1 MQSLPESLAW
11 AHPLVAEWF
20 VGKFGTPTEPQE
32 QGWPHILAGRTT
44 LISAPT
50 GSGKTLAAFLACI
63 DRLVRKALAGN
74 LSDRTEVLYV
84 SPLKALGNDIQK
96 NLEIPLGEILAL
108 AGERGLLMPE
118 IRTAVR
124 TGDTLQPERRAML
137 KRPPHILVT
146 TPESLYILLTADKS
160 RAILRDVET
169 VIVDEIHAVA
179 DDKRGAHLAL
189 SLERLEAL
197 CHRAPVRIGLSATQK
212 PIEEVAHF
220 LTGNRDGAA
229 GLSAMSMTVRGQD
242 GPATAG
248 GDAGATNPVIVDIG
262 HKRKLDLGIEVPP
275 MPLGPVASN
284 ELWDAIYD
292 RLVELVAQHRSTL
305 VFVNTRRMAERLCH
319 ELGTRIGEENVAAH
333 HGSLS
338 RKLRLAAEKKLKEG
352 QVRVLVAT
360 ASLELGIDVGTV
372 DLAVQVNSPRAI
384 AVALQRVGRSGHWRG
399 AVPKGRFFVTTRD
412 DLMECAALV
421 RAIKLGDLDRL
432 IIPEAPLDVLAQQ
445 IVATCASGTSS
456 AGAVLG
462 TVRGQDGPATVGGDP
477 STSLRAGS
485 GATVDAGAADAG
497 AASDGWDEDEMFAL
511 VKRAYPYRN
520 LKRETFNSI
529 LEMLSEGIAAKR
541 GRYGAYVHRDR
552 VNGKLRAR
560 RGARLAAITSGGAI
574 PDNSLYTVVAEPDGA
589 VVGTVDEDFA
599 VESNR
604 GDIML
609 LGNTSWM
616 IHRIET
622 NAGRML
628 VQDAHGAPPSVPFW
642 RGEAPART
650 QELSAHV
657 GELRKEI
664 SERLPNTS
672 PVGFSATQPDVAA
685 TVSWLKEECG
695 LDDSGAEQAI
705 EYVLQ
710 GRAVLGAVPTQTTV
724 IAERF
729 FDEGGG
735 MQLVIHAP
743 FGGRINKAWGLSL
756 RKRFCVGFNFEL
768 QAAATDNGL
777 NIALAEQHSF
787 PLGDVFHFLQ
797 ADTVQPI
804 LEQAALDSPIF
815 ATRWRWDANRA
826 LALLRFQNGKKV
838 PPQIQRMRSDD
849 LLASVFPD
857 AAACFENIEGE
868 RRIPD
873 HPLVG
878 EVMKD
883 VLTEAMD
890 VEGLKSLLRGMA
902 SGAIR
907 VIAVDTPVPSQFSH
921 EILNANPYAYL
932 DDAPLEERRARAVNM
947 RRVLPESVLEEVGG
961 LDAGAIAQ
969 VRDEAWPD
977 VRDADELHD
986 VLHTLV
992 ALPESRATLDWTAEG
1007 GGPHI
1012 GGPHI
1017 GTAGW
1022 RGHFERLLEQG
1033 RAGIAVGAEGETP
1046 SGQPAGRRRYW
1057 VAAERARSFAALF
1070 PAARFEQR
1078 LADVESEEISRDDA
1092 LLTLVTGWM
1101 SHVGPTT
1108 ASQLGFELGL
1118 AASDV
1123 EKALLRMEA
1132 SGTVLRGRFT
1142 GSASRAG
1149 TPAPH
1154 NPVEL
1159 RSTGQPGAAVPTQ
1172 ADEIEWCE
1180 RRLLARIHRLTV
1192 GMLRKQIEP
1201 VTAAAFMRWL
1211 MRWQHVASGT
1221 QVAGERGT
1229 LEVLRQMQ
1237 GFEIPANA
1245 WERQVLARRI
1255 VDYDPAWLDQLCL
1268 TGAVGWGRLS
1278 PHPATVDAAAT
1289 AGGNGDAPAGRQ
1301 RRVIPTSVAPITFFV
1316 REEADWMIPRHTA
1329 GEEAESRGLSHG
1341 AQLVLEF
1348 LRQRGASFFADI
1360 VRGTGKLK
1368 AEIETGLWELVAAG
1382 LVTADGFDNL
1392 RALIDPKRRA
1402 GLGSGKTT
1410 RPRHSSGRWAL
1421 LHADAAVER
1430 PRAVEA
1436 ACWMLLRRYGI
1447 VIRDLLARESNLPP
1461 WRELLMGFRRLEDRG
1476 EIRGGRFVDG
1486 FLGEQ
1491 FALPVAVESVRGMRE
1506 LPLSGEAM
1514 TLSAADPLNLVGIL
1528 VPGERV
1534 PAISGRTVSYRD
1546 GVALSAAGSI
1556 VADQGASGEAA
1567 AS

>member
-1 MQSLPESLAW
+1 MQSLPPSLAW

-20 VGKFGTPTEPQE
+20 VQRFATPTEPQE

-63 DRLVRKALAGN
+63 DRLVRKALAGD
-74 LSDRTEVLYV
+74 LADRTEVLYV

-96 NLEIPLGEILAL
+96 NLEVPLGEILAM

-124 TGDTLQPERRAML
+124 TGDTLMHERRAML

-179 DDKRGAHLAL
+179 DDKRGAHLTL

-197 CHRAPVRIGLSATQK
+197 TYKRPVRIGLSATQK

-220 LTGNRDGAA
+220 LTGSSDSDGSRPQA
-229 GLSAMSMTVRGQD
+229 
-242 GPATAG
+242 
-248 GDAGATNPVIVDIG
+248 VIVNIG
-262 HKRKLDLGIEVPP
+262 HKRKLDMAVEVPS

-284 ELWDAIYD
+284 EMWDEVYN
-292 RLVELVAQHRSTL
+292 RLVTLVEQHRSTL
-305 VFVNTRRMAERLCH
+305 VFVNTRRMAERVAH
-319 ELGTRIGEENVAAH
+319 HLGERIGEENVAAH

-352 QVRVLVAT
+352 QVQVLVAT

-372 DLAVQVNSPRAI
+372 DLVVQINSPRAI
-384 AVALQRVGRSGHWRG
+384 AVTLQRVGRSGHWRG
-399 AVPKGRFFVTTRD
+399 AVPKGRLFATTRD
-412 DLMECAALV
+412 DLLECAALV
-421 RAIKLGDLDRL
+421 RAIRQGDLDRL
-432 IIPEAPLDVLAQQ
+432 MIPDSPLDVLAQQ
-445 IVATCASGTSS
+445 IVAACS
-456 AGAVLG
+456 AEE
-462 TVRGQDGPATVGGDP
+462 
-477 STSLRAGS
+477 
-485 GATVDAGAADAG
+485 
-497 AASDGWDEDEMFAL
+497 WIEDEMFAL
-511 VKRAYPYRN
+511 VRRAYPYRN
-520 LKRETFNSI
+520 LTRATFDSI
-529 LEMLSEGIAAKR
+529 LEMLSEGIASKR
-541 GRYGAYVHRDR
+541 GRYGAYIHRDR
-552 VNGKLRAR
+552 VNGKLRSR

-574 PDNSLYTVVAEPDGA
+574 PDNSLYSVVAEPDGL

-616 IHRIET
+616 IRRVET
-622 NAGRML
+622 NAGRVL

-650 QELSAHV
+650 QELSEHI
-657 GELRKEI
+657 GNLRQEV
-664 SERLPNTS
+664 SEMLPHTS
-672 PVGFSATQPDVAA
+672 PVGFSATQPEVAEA
-685 TVSWLKEECG
+685 VSWLKQECG
-695 LDDSGAEQAI
+695 LDDSGAEQTI
-705 EYVLQ
+705 EYILQ
-710 GRAVLGAVPTQTTV
+710 GRAVLGTVPTQTTV

-743 FGGRINKAWGLSL
+743 FGGRINKAWGLAL

-787 PLGDVFHFLQ
+787 PLADVFNFLQ
-797 ADTVQPI
+797 AATVQPI

-838 PPQIQRMRSDD
+838 PPQIQRMRSED

-857 AAACFENIEGE
+857 AAACFENIQGD
-868 RRIPD
+868 RKIPD

-890 VEGLKSLLRGMA
+890 IDGLKALLTGLADGR
-902 SGAIR
+902 IR
-907 VIAVDTPVPSQFSH
+907 CIAVDTPVPSQFSH

-932 DDAPLEERRARAVNM
+932 DDAPLEERRARAVQM
-947 RRVLPESVLEEVGG
+947 RRMLPESVLEEVGG
-961 LDAGAIAQ
+961 LDQAAIAQ
-969 VRDEAWPD
+969 VREEAWPD

-992 ALPESRATLDWTAEG
+992 GLPEASVDFGSGQWKFYFDRLVAEG
-1007 GGPHI
+1007 RAASAVSGG
-1012 GGPHI
+1012 
-1017 GTAGW
+1017 
-1022 RGHFERLLEQG
+1022 RL
-1033 RAGIAVGAEGETP
+1033 
-1046 SGQPAGRRRYW
+1046 YW
-1057 VAAERARSFAALF
+1057 VAAERAKTFSVLFPDALF
-1070 PAARFEQR
+1070 EPT
-1078 LADVESEEISRDDA
+1078 LADVEVAVSSREDG

-1101 SHVGPTT
+1101 SHLGPSR
-1108 ASQLGFELGL
+1108 ASELGETL
-1118 AASDV
+1118 GLPAIEISG
-1123 EKALLRMEA
+1123 ALLRMEA
-1132 SGTVLRGRFT
+1132 SGTVLRGNFSGT
-1142 GSASRAG
+1142 PSRASG
-1149 TPAPH
+1149 SLSH
-1154 NPVEL
+1154 EL
-1159 RSTGQPGAAVPTQ
+1159 LGQEPET
-1172 ADEIEWCE
+1172 EWCE

-1192 GMLRKQIEP
+1192 ATLRKQIEP
-1201 VTAAAFMRWL
+1201 VTAAQFMQWL
-1211 MRWQHVASGT
+1211 LQWQHAAPGT
-1221 QVAGERGT
+1221 QVSSERGT
-1229 LEVLRQMQ
+1229 LEVLRQLQ

-1245 WERQVLARRI
+1245 WERQVLSRRI
-1255 VDYDPAWLDQLCL
+1255 VDYDPKWLDQLCL

-1278 PHPATVDAAAT
+1278 PHPATLDYSNANRGT
-1289 AGGNGDAPAGRQ
+1289 AGTESEPGSAPRQ
-1301 RRVIPTSVAPITFFV
+1301 RRVIPTSVAPITFFI
-1316 REEADWMIPRHTA
+1316 REDADWMIPRYP
-1329 GEEAESRGLSHG
+1329 GAELSKNIGLSYG
-1341 AQLVLEF
+1341 AQKVLDF

-1360 VRGTGKLK
+1360 VRGTEKLK
-1368 AEIETGLWELVAAG
+1368 AEIETALWELVAAG

-1392 RALIDPKRRA
+1392 RSLIDPKRRA
-1402 GLGSGKTT
+1402 GQGSGRMT
-1410 RPRHSSGRWAL
+1410 RPRHNAGRWAL
-1421 LHADAAVER
+1421 LHAEEVVER
-1430 PRAVEA
+1430 PRAIEA

-1447 VIRDLLARESNLPP
+1447 VVRDVLAREANLPA

-1486 FLGEQ
+1486 FIGEQ
-1491 FALPVAVESVRGMRE
+1491 FALPVAVESVRALRKLDSAQGTI
-1506 LPLSGEAM
+1506 

-1528 VPGERV
+1528 VPGDRV
-1534 PAISGRTVSYRD
+1534 PAISGNSVTYRD
-1546 GVALSAAGSI
+1546 GAAIPMPTVIAVGANEAVAS
-1556 VADQGASGEAA
+1556 
-1567 AS
+1567 

>member
-1 MQSLPESLAW
+1 MISGRQRTFGETETGGYNIPMPSLPASLAW

-20 VGKFGTPTEPQE
+20 VQRFGTPTEPQE
-32 QGWPHILAGRTT
+32 QGWPHILAGRAT

-74 LSDRTEVLYV
+74 LADRTEVLYV

-96 NLEIPLGEILAL
+96 NLEVPLGEILAM

-124 TGDTLQPERRAML
+124 TGDTLAHERRAML

-169 VIVDEIHAVA
+169 LIVDEIHAVA
-179 DDKRGAHLAL
+179 DDKRGAHLTL
-189 SLERLEAL
+189 SLERLDAL
-197 CHRAPVRIGLSATQK
+197 AHKPPVRIGLSATQK

-220 LTGNRDGAA
+220 LTGSSDG
-229 GLSAMSMTVRGQD
+229 RNQP
-242 GPATAG
+242 GPI
-248 GDAGATNPVIVDIG
+248 IVNIG
-262 HKRKLDLGIEVPP
+262 HRRKLDLAVEVPP
-275 MPLGPVASN
+275 MPLGPIASN
-284 ELWDAIYD
+284 EMWDEIYN
-292 RLVELVAQHRSTL
+292 RLVTLVEAHRSTL
-305 VFVNTRRMAERLCH
+305 VFVNTRRMAERIAH
-319 ELGTRIGEENVAAH
+319 HLGERMGEENVAAH

-372 DLAVQVNSPRAI
+372 DLVVQINSCRAI

-399 AVPKGRFFVTTRD
+399 AVPKGRLFCTTRD
-412 DLMECAALV
+412 DLLECAALV
-421 RAIKLGDLDRL
+421 RAIRLGDLDRL
-432 IIPEAPLDVLAQQ
+432 MIPESPLDVLAQQ
-445 IVATCASGTSS
+445 IVAACS
-456 AGAVLG
+456 AEEW
-462 TVRGQDGPATVGGDP
+462 R
-477 STSLRAGS
+477 
-485 GATVDAGAADAG
+485 
-497 AASDGWDEDEMFAL
+497 EDDLFAL
-511 VKRAYPYRN
+511 ARRAYPYRN
-520 LKRETFNSI
+520 LKRETFDAI
-529 LEMLSEGIAAKR
+529 LEMLAEGIAARR
-541 GRYGAYVHRDR
+541 GRYGAYLHRDR

-574 PDNSLYTVVAEPDGA
+574 PDNSLYTVVAQPEGA

-622 NAGRML
+622 NVGRVL

-650 QELSAHV
+650 EELSQHV
-657 GELRKEI
+657 GTLREKI
-664 SERLPNTS
+664 SEMLPHTS
-672 PVGFSATQPDVAA
+672 PVGFSATQPEVAA
-685 TVSWLKEECG
+685 AVSWLKEECG

-705 EYVLQ
+705 EYTLQ

-735 MQLVIHAP
+735 MQLIIHAP
-743 FGGRINKAWGLSL
+743 FGGRINKAWGLAL
-756 RKRFCVGFNFEL
+756 RKRFCRGFNFEL

-797 ADTVQPI
+797 AESVQPI

-815 ATRWRWDANRA
+815 GTRWRWDANRA

-838 PPQIQRMRSDD
+838 PPQIQRMRADD

-868 RRIPD
+868 RQIPD

-890 VEGLKSLLRGMA
+890 VEGLKSVLRGMA
-902 SGAIR
+902 GGRIR
-907 VIAVDTPVPSQFSH
+907 VLAVDTPVPSQFSH

-932 DDAPLEERRARAVNM
+932 DDAPLEERRARAVEM
-947 RRVLPESVLEEVGG
+947 RRVLPQSVLEEVGG
-961 LDAGAIAQ
+961 LEPAAIAQ
-969 VRDEAWPD
+969 VREEAWPD

-992 ALPESRATLDWTAEG
+992 ALPESRASLDRTLQLRSGQAAEG
-1007 GGPHI
+1007 GYPHMSN
-1012 GGPHI
+1012 GSVDWSGHFQRLVDERRA
-1017 GTAGW
+1017 GTASLGD
-1022 RGHFERLLEQG
+1022 
-1033 RAGIAVGAEGETP
+1033 
-1046 SGQPAGRRRYW
+1046 RRYW
-1057 VAAERARSFAALF
+1057 VAAERARSFSALF
-1070 PAARFEQR
+1070 PEAQFTTT
-1078 LADVESEEISRDDA
+1078 LPDVESAIPSRDVA

-1101 SHVGPTT
+1101 SHLGPVT
-1108 ASQLGFELGL
+1108 ASQLGHELGL
-1118 AASDV
+1118 AASDI
-1123 EKALLRMEA
+1123 ENALLQMEA
-1132 SGTVLRGRFT
+1132 SGTVLRGSFS
-1142 GSASRAG
+1142 GAAPRAG
-1149 TPAPH
+1149 APAPH
-1154 NPVEL
+1154 APE
-1159 RSTGQPGAAVPTQ
+1159 T
-1172 ADEIEWCE
+1172 EWCE

-1192 GMLRKQIEP
+1192 ATLRKQVEP
-1201 VTAAAFMRWL
+1201 VTAAQFMQWL
-1211 MRWQHVASGT
+1211 LQWQHASPGT
-1221 QVAGERGT
+1221 QVVGERGT
-1229 LEVLRQMQ
+1229 LEVLCQLQ

-1245 WERQVLARRI
+1245 WERQVLARR
-1255 VDYDPAWLDQLCL
+1255 VADYDPKWLDQLCL

-1278 PHPATVDAAAT
+1278 PHPATLDYPVAARPNDGSAEKTT
-1289 AGGNGDAPAGRQ
+1289 ASPRQ
-1301 RRVIPTSVAPITFFV
+1301 RRVIPTSVAPISFFV
-1316 REEADWMIPRHTA
+1316 REDADWMTPRHP
-1329 GEEAESRGLSHG
+1329 EAEAGAKSGLSHG
-1341 AQLVLEF
+1341 AHVVLDF
-1348 LRQRGASFFADI
+1348 LRQRGASFFADM

-1368 AEIETGLWELVAAG
+1368 AEIETALWELVAAG

-1392 RALIDPKRRA
+1392 RSLIDPKRRA
-1402 GLGSGKTT
+1402 GQGSGRAT

-1421 LHADAAVER
+1421 LQAADAVER
-1430 PRAVEA
+1430 PRVLEA
-1436 ACWMLLRRYGI
+1436 ACWMLLRRWGI

-1491 FALPVAVESVRGMRE
+1491 FALPVAVESVRALRRAQPGQE
-1506 LPLSGEAM
+1506 TI
-1514 TLSAADPLNLVGIL
+1514 TLSAADPLNLIGIL
-1528 VPGERV
+1528 VPGQRV
-1534 PAISGRTVSYRD
+1534 PAISGKTVTYSEGAAVPIAVEVPR
-1546 GVALSAAGSI
+1546 ANESAAS
-1556 VADQGASGEAA
+1556 
-1567 AS
+1567 

>member
-1 MQSLPESLAW
+1 MPSLPDSLVW

-20 VGKFGTPTEPQE
+20 VQRFGTPTEPQE

-63 DRLVRKALAGN
+63 DRLVRKALAGD
-74 LSDRTEVLYV
+74 LTDRTEVLYV

-96 NLEIPLGEILAL
+96 NLEIPLGEILAM

-124 TGDTLQPERRAML
+124 TGDTLMPERRAML

-160 RAILRDVET
+160 RAILRHVET

-179 DDKRGAHLAL
+179 DDKRGAHLTL
-189 SLERLEAL
+189 SLERLDAL
-197 CHRAPVRIGLSATQK
+197 TYEPPVRIGLSATQK

-220 LTGNRDGAA
+220 LTGSGRPD
-229 GLSAMSMTVRGQD
+229 
-242 GPATAG
+242 
-248 GDAGATNPVIVDIG
+248 PVIVNIG
-262 HKRKLDLGIEVPP
+262 HKRKLDLAVEVPS

-284 ELWDAIYD
+284 EMWDEVYN
-292 RLVELVAQHRSTL
+292 RLVVLVEQHRSTL
-305 VFVNTRRMAERLCH
+305 VFVNTRRMAERVAH
-319 ELGTRIGEENVAAH
+319 QLGERIGEENVAAH

-372 DLAVQVNSPRAI
+372 DLVVQINSCRAI

-399 AVPKGRFFVTTRD
+399 AVPKGRLFCTTRD
-412 DLMECAALV
+412 DLIECAALV
-421 RAIKLGDLDRL
+421 RAIRQGDLDRL
-432 IIPEAPLDVLAQQ
+432 MIPESPLDVLAQQ
-445 IVATCASGTSS
+445 IVAACS
-456 AGAVLG
+456 AEEW
-462 TVRGQDGPATVGGDP
+462 
-477 STSLRAGS
+477 S
-485 GATVDAGAADAG
+485 
-497 AASDGWDEDEMFAL
+497 EDEMFAL
-511 VKRAYPYRN
+511 VRCAHPYRN
-520 LKRETFNSI
+520 LKRETFDAI
-529 LEMLSEGIAAKR
+529 LEMLAEGIAARR
-541 GRYGAYVHRDR
+541 GRYGAYLHRDR

-574 PDNSLYTVVAEPDGA
+574 PDNSLYAVVAEPDGI

-616 IHRIET
+616 IRRIET
-622 NAGRML
+622 NAGRVL
-628 VQDAHGAPPSVPFW
+628 VQDAHGAPPNVPFW

-650 QELSAHV
+650 EELSAHV
-657 GELRKEI
+657 GTLREKI
-664 SERLPNTS
+664 SEMLPHTS

-685 TVSWLKEECG
+685 AVSWLKGECG

-705 EYVLQ
+705 EYILQ

-735 MQLVIHAP
+735 MQLIIHAP
-743 FGGRINKAWGLSL
+743 FGGRINKAWGLAL

-787 PLGDVFHFLQ
+787 PLGDVFNFLQ
-797 ADTVQPI
+797 AATVQPI

-838 PPQIQRMRSDD
+838 PAQIQRMRSDD

-857 AAACFENIEGE
+857 AAACFENIQGE
-868 RRIPD
+868 RQIPD

-890 VEGLKSLLRGMA
+890 IDGLRSVL
-902 SGAIR
+902 SGLADGRIR
-907 VIAVDTPVPSQFSH
+907 CLAVDTPAPSQFSH
-921 EILNANPYAYL
+921 EILNANPYAFL
-932 DDAPLEERRARAVNM
+932 DDAPLEERRARAVQM
-947 RRVLPESVLEEVGG
+947 RRMLPESVLEEVGG
-961 LDAGAIAQ
+961 LDPAAIAQ
-969 VRDEAWPD
+969 VREEAWPD

-992 ALPESRATLDWTAEG
+992 ALPEA
-1007 GGPHI
+1007 GPDFLT
-1012 GGPHI
+1012 GQ
-1017 GTAGW
+1017 W
-1022 RGHFERLLEQG
+1022 KFYFERLTGEG
-1033 RAGIAVGAEGETP
+1033 RAASATCGGKG
-1046 SGQPAGRRRYW
+1046 YW
-1057 VAAERARSFAALF
+1057 VAAERVRTFSGLF
-1070 PAARFEQR
+1070 PEARFDSE
-1078 LADVESEEISRDDA
+1078 LADVEVTTPSRDDA

-1101 SHVGPTT
+1101 SHVGPVT
-1108 ASQLGFELGL
+1108 ATLLGDTLGISS
-1118 AASDV
+1118 SDISN
-1123 EKALLRMEA
+1123 ALLRMEA
-1132 SGTVLRGRFT
+1132 SGTVLRGNFSGT
-1142 GSASRAG
+1142 AQRAEPALSLPKG
-1149 TPAPH
+1149 VPAPH
-1154 NPVEL
+1154 AL
-1159 RSTGQPGAAVPTQ
+1159 AAVPTQ
-1172 ADEIEWCE
+1172 THEIEWCE

-1192 GMLRKQIEP
+1192 ATLRKQIEP
-1201 VTAAAFMRWL
+1201 VTAAQFMQWL
-1211 MRWQHVASGT
+1211 LRWQHVAAGT
-1221 QVAGERGT
+1221 QVSGERGT
-1229 LEVLRQMQ
+1229 LEVLRQLQ

-1245 WERQVLARRI
+1245 WERQVLARR
-1255 VDYDPAWLDQLCL
+1255 VADYDPKWLDQLCL

-1278 PHPATVDAAAT
+1278 PHPATLDYSNANRGT
-1289 AGGNGDAPAGRQ
+1289 ESQAGASRQ

-1316 REEADWMIPRHTA
+1316 REDADWMTPRHP
-1329 GEEAESRGLSHG
+1329 GAELAENNGLSHG
-1341 AQLVLEF
+1341 AQGVLDF

-1360 VRGTGKLK
+1360 VRGTNKLK
-1368 AEIETGLWELVAAG
+1368 AEIETALWELVAAG

-1392 RALIDPKRRA
+1392 RSLIDPKRRA
-1402 GLGSGKTT
+1402 GQGGGRTT
-1410 RPRHSSGRWAL
+1410 RPRHNAGRWAL
-1421 LHADAAVER
+1421 LHADEAVER

-1447 VIRDLLARESNLPP
+1447 VVRDVLAREANLPP
-1461 WRELLMGFRRLEDRG
+1461 WRELLGGFRRLEDRG

-1491 FALPVAVESVRGMRE
+1491 FALPVAVESVRAMRK
-1506 LPLSGEAM
+1506 LDAAAGTT

-1534 PAISGRTVSYRD
+1534 PAISGNSVTFRD
-1546 GVALSAAGSI
+1546 GAAVAEPVVASTEYRAESA
-1556 VADQGASGEAA
+1556 
-1567 AS
+1567 